1 MGMENED
8 FDVTSAVDSI
18 SADLFDGEEASPVE
32 VVGEGDDLPELAEGD
47 SAEPAEGGEE
57 PAETP
62 APSEPT
68 DEEPPAATATEPQLA
83 PPKTWRPEAA
93 AKWQTLPPEVQREVL
108 KREDDIFRGIEGYK
122 ADAEIG
128 KSVQRILSPYMP
140 MLQAAGLRPLDQ
152 VEGLMKAH
160 HALATGTP
168 EQKSLLFQRLAQ
180 DYGVSLENLSG
191 EQPFVDPQV
200 AALQSQLAGLQSRL
214 MEREAREADAA
225 RQALQEELNTFAS
238 DPAHQ
243 YFDEVA
249 GDIAALLRA
258 GAASSLADAYEKA
271 VWTNPA
277 TRAKEQAR
285 LTAESEASKAAE
297 AKRKIEEA
305 RKASSVNVTTRPK
318 AVSAAAPVGSIDDT
332 LNATLAAI
340 RSRA

>member
-18 SADLFDGEEASPVE
+18 SADLFGGEEALPADPAAEDLSELV
-32 VVGEGDDLPELAEGD
+32 EGDVT
-47 SAEPAEGGEE
+47 AEPAESVESGE

-62 APSEPT
+62 APSESA
-68 DEEPPAATATEPQLA
+68 DKEPPAAELPLA

-93 AKWQTLPPEVQREVL
+93 AKWQALPPEVQREVL
-108 KREDDIFRGIEGYK
+108 KREDDIFRGIESYK
-122 ADAEIG
+122 ADAEVG

-140 MLQAAGLRPLDQ
+140 MLQAAGLSPLDQ
-152 VEGLMKAH
+152 VDGLMKAH

-180 DYGVSLENLSG
+180 DYGVPLENLSG
-191 EQPFVDPQV
+191 EPSFVDPQV

-214 MEREAREADAA
+214 MEREAREAGAA

-285 LTAESEASKAAE
+285 LTADSEASKAAE

-305 RKASSVNVTTRPK
+305 RKASSANVTTRPK

>member
-1 MGMENED
+1 MGTENED

-18 SADLFDGEEASPVE
+18 SADLFGGEEASPVE
-32 VVGEGDDLPELAEGD
+32 VAEEGEDLPELAEGD

-62 APSEPT
+62 APSEPA
-68 DEEPPAATATEPQLA
+68 DEETTPPEPQLA

-108 KREDDIFRGIEGYK
+108 KREDDIFRGIESYK
-122 ADAEIG
+122 ADAEVG

-140 MLQAAGLRPLDQ
+140 MLQAAGLSPLDQ
-152 VEGLMKAH
+152 VDGLMKAH
-160 HALATGTP
+160 HVLATGTP

-180 DYGVSLENLSG
+180 DYGVPLEQLSG
-191 EQPFVDPQV
+191 EASFVDPQV

-214 MEREAREADAA
+214 MEREAREANAA

-271 VWTNPA
+271 VWANPA
-277 TRAKEQAR
+277 TRAKEQSR
-285 LTAESEASKAAE
+285 LTAESEASKAVE

>member
-1 MGMENED
+1 
-8 FDVTSAVDSI
+8 
-18 SADLFDGEEASPVE
+18 
-32 VVGEGDDLPELAEGD
+32 
-47 SAEPAEGGEE
+47 
-57 PAETP
+57 
-62 APSEPT
+62 
-68 DEEPPAATATEPQLA
+68 
-83 PPKTWRPEAA
+83 
-93 AKWQTLPPEVQREVL
+93 
-108 KREDDIFRGIEGYK
+108 
-122 ADAEIG
+122 
-128 KSVQRILSPYMP
+128 MP
-140 MLQAAGLRPLDQ
+140 MLQAAGLSPLDQ
-152 VEGLMKAH
+152 VDGLMKAH
-160 HALATGTP
+160 HLLATGTP

-191 EQPFVDPQV
+191 EPSFVDPQV

-214 MEREAREADAA
+214 MEREAREANAA

>member
-18 SADLFDGEEASPVE
+18 SADLFGGEEASPVE
-32 VVGEGDDLPELAEGD
+32 VVEDGDDLPELAEDD
-47 SAEPAEGGEE
+47 SAEPSESGEE

-62 APSEPT
+62 APSEPAE
-68 DEEPPAATATEPQLA
+68 EEPPAAEPQLA

-93 AKWQTLPPEVQREVL
+93 AKWQALPPEVQREVL
-108 KREDDIFRGIEGYK
+108 KREDDIFRGIESYK

-140 MLQAAGLRPLDQ
+140 MLQAAGLSPLDQ
-152 VEGLMKAH
+152 VDGLMKAH
-160 HALATGTP
+160 HLLATGTP

-191 EQPFVDPQV
+191 EPSFVDPQV

-271 VWTNPA
+271 VWANPA

-332 LNATLAAI
+332 LNAALAAI

>member
-1 MGMENED
+1 MGTENED

-18 SADLFDGEEASPVE
+18 SADLFGGEEASTVE
-32 VVGEGDDLPELAEGD
+32 VAAEEGDDLPELAEGGD
-47 SAEPAEGGEE
+47 TAEPTESVEE

-62 APSEPT
+62 ATSEPT
-68 DEEPPAATATEPQLA
+68 DEEPPPPPEPQLT

-93 AKWQTLPPEVQREVL
+93 AKWQALPPEVQREVL
-108 KREDDIFRGIEGYK
+108 KREDDIFRGIESYK
-122 ADAEIG
+122 ADAEVG

-140 MLQAAGLRPLDQ
+140 MLQAAGLSPLDQ
-152 VEGLMKAH
+152 VDGLMKAH
-160 HALATGTP
+160 HTLATGTP

-191 EQPFVDPQV
+191 EPSFVDPQV

-214 MEREAREADAA
+214 MEREAREANAA

>member
-18 SADLFDGEEASPVE
+18 SADLFGGEEASPVE
-32 VVGEGDDLPELAEGD
+32 VVGEGDDLPELAEDD
-47 SAEPAEGGEE
+47 STEPAEGGEE

-62 APSEPT
+62 ATSEPT

-93 AKWQTLPPEVQREVL
+93 AKWQALPPEVQREVL
-108 KREDDIFRGIEGYK
+108 KREDDIFRGIESYK
-122 ADAEIG
+122 ADAEVG

-140 MLQAAGLRPLDQ
+140 MLQAAGLSPLDQ
-152 VEGLMKAH
+152 VDGLMKAH
-160 HALATGTP
+160 HTLATGTP

-180 DYGVSLENLSG
+180 DYGVPLENLSG
-191 EQPFVDPQV
+191 EPSFVDPQV

-214 MEREAREADAA
+214 MEREAREANAA

-285 LTAESEASKAAE
+285 LTAESGASKVAE

>member
-18 SADLFDGEEASPVE
+18 SADLFGGEEASPVE
-32 VVGEGDDLPELAEGD
+32 VVGDDLPELADDGAT
-47 SAEPAEGGEE
+47 AEPTEGGEE

-62 APSEPT
+62 APSEPADKET
-68 DEEPPAATATEPQLA
+68 PPPEPQLA

-93 AKWQTLPPEVQREVL
+93 AKWQALPPEVQREVL
-108 KREDDIFRGIEGYK
+108 KREDDIFRGIESYK
-122 ADAEIG
+122 ADAEVG

-140 MLQAAGLRPLDQ
+140 MLQAAGLSPLDQ
-152 VEGLMKAH
+152 VDGLMKAH
-160 HALATGTP
+160 HLLATGTP

-191 EQPFVDPQV
+191 EPSFVDPQV

-214 MEREAREADAA
+214 MEREAREANAA

-340 RSRA
+340 RSRT

>member
-1 MGMENED
+1 MGTENED

-18 SADLFDGEEASPVE
+18 SADLFGGEEASPVE
-32 VVGEGDDLPELAEGD
+32 VVEEGDALPELAEGD
-47 SAEPAEGGEE
+47 SKE

-62 APSEPT
+62 APSEPA
-68 DEEPPAATATEPQLA
+68 EEETPPPPEPQLA

-108 KREDDIFRGIEGYK
+108 KREDDIFRGIESYK
-122 ADAEIG
+122 ADAEVG

-140 MLQAAGLRPLDQ
+140 MLQAAGLSPLDQ
-152 VEGLMKAH
+152 VDGLMKAH
-160 HALATGTP
+160 HLLATGTP

-191 EQPFVDPQV
+191 EPSFVDPQV

-214 MEREAREADAA
+214 MEREAREANAA

-305 RKASSVNVTTRPK
+305 RKTSSVNVTTRPR

>member
-18 SADLFDGEEASPVE
+18 SADLFGGEEASPVE
-32 VVGEGDDLPELAEGD
+32 VVEEGEDLPELAEGD

-57 PAETP
+57 LAETP
-62 APSEPT
+62 APSEPA
-68 DEEPPAATATEPQLA
+68 DEETPPPPEPQLA

-93 AKWQTLPPEVQREVL
+93 AKWQALPPEVQREVL

-122 ADAEIG
+122 ADAEVG

-140 MLQAAGLRPLDQ
+140 MLQAAGLSPLDQ
-152 VEGLMKAH
+152 VDGLMKAH
-160 HALATGTP
+160 HVLATGTP
-168 EQKSLLFQRLAQ
+168 EQKSQLFQRLAQ
-180 DYGVSLENLSG
+180 DYGVPLEQLSG
-191 EQPFVDPQV
+191 EPSFVDPQV

-214 MEREAREADAA
+214 MEREAREANAA

-285 LTAESEASKAAE
+285 LTAESEASKAVE

>member
-1 MGMENED
+1 MGTENED

-18 SADLFDGEEASPVE
+18 SADLFGGEEASPVE
-32 VVGEGDDLPELAEGD
+32 VVEKGEDLHKLAEDD
-47 SAEPAEGGEE
+47 STEPTKSVEE

-62 APSEPT
+62 ATSEPT
-68 DEEPPAATATEPQLA
+68 DEEPPAATETEPQLA

-108 KREDDIFRGIEGYK
+108 KREDDIFRGIESYK
-122 ADAEIG
+122 ADAEVG

-140 MLQAAGLRPLDQ
+140 MLQAAGLSPLDQ
-152 VEGLMKAH
+152 VDGLMKAH
-160 HALATGTP
+160 HLLATGTP

-180 DYGVSLENLSG
+180 DYGVPLENLSG
-191 EQPFVDPQV
+191 EPSFVDPQV

-214 MEREAREADAA
+214 MEREAREANAA

-271 VWTNPA
+271 VWINPA

>member
-18 SADLFDGEEASPVE
+18 SADLFGGEEASPVE
-32 VVGEGDDLPELAEGD
+32 VVEDGDDLPELAEDD
-47 SAEPAEGGEE
+47 SAEPSESGEE

-62 APSEPT
+62 APSEPAE
-68 DEEPPAATATEPQLA
+68 EEPPAAEPQLA

-93 AKWQTLPPEVQREVL
+93 AKWQALPPEVQREVL
-108 KREDDIFRGIEGYK
+108 KREDDIFRGIESYK

-140 MLQAAGLRPLDQ
+140 MLQAAGLSPLDQ
-152 VEGLMKAH
+152 VDGLMKAH
-160 HALATGTP
+160 HLLATGTP

-191 EQPFVDPQV
+191 EPSFVDPQV

-271 VWTNPA
+271 VWANPA

>member
-18 SADLFDGEEASPVE
+18 SADLFGGEEASPVE
-32 VVGEGDDLPELAEGD
+32 VVEEGDDLPELAEGD

-62 APSEPT
+62 APSEPA
-68 DEEPPAATATEPQLA
+68 DEETPPPPEPQLA

-108 KREDDIFRGIEGYK
+108 KREDDIFRGIESYK
-122 ADAEIG
+122 ADAEVG

-140 MLQAAGLRPLDQ
+140 MLQAAGLSPLDQ
-152 VEGLMKAH
+152 VDGLMKAH
-160 HALATGTP
+160 HLLATGTP
-168 EQKSLLFQRLAQ
+168 EQKSQLFQRLAQ
-180 DYGVSLENLSG
+180 DYGVPLEQLSG
-191 EQPFVDPQV
+191 EPSFVDPQV

-214 MEREAREADAA
+214 MEREAREANAA

-271 VWTNPA
+271 VWANPA
-277 TRAKEQAR
+277 TRAKEQTR
-285 LTAESEASKAAE
+285 LTAESEASKAVE

>member
-18 SADLFDGEEASPVE
+18 SADLFGGEEASPVE
-32 VVGEGDDLPELAEGD
+32 VVGEGEDLPELAEVD
-47 SAEPAEGGEE
+47 SGEPAESGEE

-62 APSEPT
+62 AISKPT
-68 DEEPPAATATEPQLA
+68 DEETPAAAAEPQLA

-93 AKWQTLPPEVQREVL
+93 AKWQALPPEVQREVL
-108 KREDDIFRGIEGYK
+108 KREDDIFRGIESYK
-122 ADAEIG
+122 ADAEVG

-140 MLQAAGLRPLDQ
+140 MLQAAGLSPLDQ
-152 VEGLMKAH
+152 VDGLMKAH
-160 HALATGTP
+160 HLLATGTP

-191 EQPFVDPQV
+191 EPSFVDPQV

-271 VWTNPA
+271 VWANPA